1 MESFDTKIDHFSGL
15 NLSQHQ
21 LFLSKLESSNPLSLP
36 KRKKEKKG
44 LAPKCIFK
52 KIIGAN

>member
-21 LFLSKLESSNPLSLP
+21 LFLSKLEFSNPLSPP
-36 KRKKEKKG
+36 KRKKKNKVWHQN
-44 LAPKCIFK
+44 IFFK
-52 KIIGAN
+52 KL